1 MTSSLFYHILY
12 LRYCCIKDKVKYPA
26 ASIALGSL
34 LRGKYTIE
42 TRGNMKNKILCTIL
56 AISLTLATGIN
67 LPINAKQAEAMDTL
81 SGTLTSVSPYTSST
95 YTHAEVFQNMKV
107 YHGIDVSYHNGN
119 INWDNVAADGVE
131 YAFIRAGYR
140 GYGNGSL
147 QQDSKF
153 TTYAPAAIAAGIP
166 VGVYY
171 FTEAVN
177 ETEAIEEAEDCIRMI
192 QENNIDVTLP
202 IALDYEYQYNAAGQ
216 NASRKKNLSVT
227 AATTNCIAFCKT
239 IADAGYTPIIYAN
252 SNDLVKLID
261 GAILA
266 ENYGI
271 WLANYTTKTKYTGS
285 YQIWQYSSKGSVDG
299 ISGNVDCNFWYT
311 ENELSINTNPKNKVT
326 KNISNATVASIPAQ
340 TYTGKALT
348 PALSITYG
356 SKTLK
361 LNKDYTL
368 AYKNNINPGKATV
381 TITGMGTYT
390 DTLSK
395 SFKIS
400 PAAVTNL
407 SATTTSSKVT
417 LEWNG
422 KTAYTGY
429 EIYRKKTY
437 DGTYTKVKTIT
448 NAKET
453 KWVNKNLT
461 KEREYFYKVRA
472 YAKVNDTMYYGP
484 FTSLSA
490 AAISGTKAAL
500 NTKGC
505 TILKKPSAKAKVLVS
520 APYNATIR
528 YLGKTVLED
537 KSKFYHVQYKKG
549 GKLYDGYLKSIKGL
563 KFKKALTTTAKVK
576 LRVGAGTHTKALTT
590 VPKKQTI
597 VILGQKKSGG
607 LIWYKTTYLKGK
619 KAYTGYV
626 SGDYLE

>member
-1 MTSSLFYHILY
+1 
-12 LRYCCIKDKVKYPA
+12 
-26 ASIALGSL
+26 
-34 LRGKYTIE
+34 
-42 TRGNMKNKILCTIL
+42 MKNKMFCTIL
-56 AISLTLATGIN
+56 TISLTLSASIN
-67 LPINAKQAEAMDTL
+67 LPGNTKQAQAMDTL
-81 SGTLTSVSPYTSST
+81 SNTLTSVSPYTSST

-119 INWDNVAADGVE
+119 INWTKVAADGVE

-177 ETEAIEEAEDCIRMI
+177 EAEAIEEAEDCIRII

-216 NASRKKNLSVT
+216 NASRKKNLSIA
-227 AATTNCIAFCKT
+227 AATANCNAFCKT
-239 IADAGYTPIIYAN
+239 IAAAGYTPIIYAN
-252 SNDLVKLID
+252 SSDLVTLID
-261 GAILA
+261 GTSLA

-285 YQIWQYSSKGSVDG
+285 YQIWQYSSKGAVDG

-311 ENELSINTNPKNKVT
+311 ENKLSINTNPKNKVT
-326 KNISNATVASIPAQ
+326 KNISKATVASIPAQ

-348 PALSITYG
+348 PKLSVTYG

-361 LNKDYTL
+361 LNTDYTL
-368 AYKNNINPGKATV
+368 AFKNNTKPGKASV
-381 TITGMGTYT
+381 TITGKGSYNGTLT
-390 DTLSK
+390 K
-395 SFKIS
+395 SFKIQ
-400 PAAVTNL
+400 PAAVTKL
-407 SATTTSSKVT
+407 SATSTSSKVT
-417 LEWNG
+417 LEWKG
-422 KTAYTGY
+422 KNVYSGY

-437 DGTYTKVKTIT
+437 DGTYTKIKTIKD
-448 NAKET
+448 AKET
-453 KWVNKNLT
+453 KWSNKNLT

-484 FTSLSA
+484 FTALST
-490 AAISGTKAAL
+490 AAIPGTKAAISK
-500 NTKGC
+500 KGPA
-505 TILKKPSAKAKVLVS
+505 ILKKPSAKAKILVTV
-520 APYNATIR
+520 PYNATIR
-528 YLGKTVLED
+528 YLGKTILED

-576 LRVGAGTHTKALTT
+576 LRAGAGTHTKALTT
-590 VPKKQTI
+590 IPRKQTL
-597 VILGQKKSGG
+597 VILGQKKGG
-607 LIWYKTTYLKGK
+607 SLIWYKTTYLRGR
-619 KAYTGYV
+619 KAYTGYL